1 MVLHLKCIFKKY
13 NYEMETFTKM
23 HATIITRKGKSVR
36 LLIKFLHKIRFDVL
50 KPQNLNV
57 TIISDD

>member
-1 MVLHLKCIFKKY
+1 
-13 NYEMETFTKM
+13 METFTKM

-57 TIISDD
+57 TIISDDW

>member
-1 MVLHLKCIFKKY
+1 
-13 NYEMETFTKM
+13 METFTKM
-23 HATIITRKGKSVR
+23 HATIIRKKGKRVC
-36 LLIKFLHKIRFDVL
+36 LLDKFFTKKLRFDVL